1 MEKRV
6 VFPEPD
12 ERVGRVDC
20 ESTRCLHSWP
30 FGRHNVFQAAAQLSE
45 QVGVCCCSAG
55 GHATVDAQAA
65 AAMESAPSPQC
76 DHPKLQGKRGCG
88 EWRRPFCLLKNVWTL
103 LGHRAWCIFL
113 FSRSCKTANSKGP
126 TDTFR
131 SYFIF
136 HIRS

>member
-6 VFPEPD
+6 VFLEPD

-30 FGRHNVFQAAAQLSE
+30 LGDNIFQAEVQLSE
-45 QVGVCCCSAG
+45 QVGVCCRNA

-65 AAMESAPSPQC
+65 AAMESVTSPQC

-88 EWRRPFCLLKNVWTL
+88 NGGGLLSVEECVDFVRPPCLL
-103 LGHRAWCIFL
+103 HFSFL
-113 FSRSCKTANSKGP
+113 P
-126 TDTFR
+126 EL
-131 SYFIF
+131 
-136 HIRS
+136 